1 MYQHK
6 QTLANET
13 PGFGDSQNFRSGGFV
28 VEKGLGRTRLLWNPF
43 LWISTYWGLV
53 SLASHDKVL
62 SQLPVSMGLT
72 LCIQFPTNGKPACSW
87 SPIPAGGGGKWLSG
101 PVARIRKAQPG
112 PGLGELAPSLT
123 RTSSEHTCTH
133 RGYFLLLV
141 CTIPDV
147 RKVWL
152 SSLFAMWT

>member
-1 MYQHK
+1 M
-6 QTLANET
+6 
-13 PGFGDSQNFRSGGFV
+13 
-28 VEKGLGRTRLLWNPF
+28 
-43 LWISTYWGLV
+43 STYWGLV

-62 SQLPVSMGLT
+62 SQLPGSMGLT
-72 LCIQFPTNGKPACSW
+72 LCVQFPTQWETSLFSEPDSSRRW
-87 SPIPAGGGGKWLSG
+87 RQVTER

-123 RTSSEHTCTH
+123 RRSPEHTCTH

-152 SSLFAMWT
+152 SSLFAM